1 MLGMAKVNLAAR
13 MPPRLPPLYALRAFE
28 AAARHGGFVAAAQE
42 LHVTAAAIS
51 QQVKALED
59 QLGVALFD
67 RKARGVAVTEAGL
80 RYGARLT
87 GLFGE
92 LAEAT
97 QEIYQKKGEVLTIF
111 TSPTFA
117 SRWLIPRLAGFHR
130 EQPGLQVRVLVESSS
145 EQLASRDLDLLI
157 QYSDGKRPSAIAP
170 LPFPGVVFPVCAPSL
185 PLPADPMTVAALPE
199 LPLLRL
205 DDARFPA
212 GFHDFGW
219 RRWLQAA
226 GLPAPPDPSGPSF
239 SFVHMMLLGAAA
251 GQGVALASLALAGDD
266 LVAGR
271 LIRPVETVV
280 PVENRYW
287 MFHTGA
293 ERGGALPEKVLLFQD
308 WLMREIGRFVAECRT
323 SKVPPKRRRRA

>member
-1 MLGMAKVNLAAR
+1 MR
-13 MPPRLPPLYALRAFE
+13 PRLPPLYALRAFE
-28 AAARHGGFVAAAQE
+28 SAARHCSFVAAAQE
-42 LHVTAAAIS
+42 LNVTPAAVS

-59 QLGVALFD
+59 HLGVALFD
-67 RKARGVAVTEAGL
+67 RKARGVSVTEAGL
-80 RYGARLT
+80 QYGARLT
-87 GLFGE
+87 HLFAE
-92 LAEAT
+92 LADAT
-97 QEIYQKKGEVLTIF
+97 QDVYRQKGEVLTIF

-130 EQPGLQVRVLVESSS
+130 AQPALRVRVLVESNS
-145 EQLASRDLDLLI
+145 ELLASRDLDLLI
-157 QYSDGKRPSAIAP
+157 QYSDGKRRSAIDF

-185 PLPADPMTVAALPE
+185 PMPRTPMEVGDLQR

-212 GFHDFGW
+212 GFHDFAW

-226 GLPAPPDPSGPSF
+226 GVASPVDATGPSF

-251 GQGVALASLALAGDD
+251 GQGVALASLAVAGDD

-271 LIRPVETVV
+271 LVRPVEKEV

-287 MFHTGA
+287 MFRTGA
-293 ERGGALPEKVLLFQD
+293 DGGRKLPEKVRLFQG
-308 WLMREIGRFVAECRT
+308 WLMEEIARFVAQCEAAAA
-323 SKVPPKRRRRA
+323 PKRRRRKTQPAVAGGKS

>member
-1 MLGMAKVNLAAR
+1 

-28 AAARHGGFVAAAQE
+28 AAARHGSFVAAAQE

-59 QLGVALFD
+59 HLGVALFD

-80 RYGARLT
+80 QYGARLT
-87 GLFGE
+87 TLFGE
-92 LAEAT
+92 LAAAT

-170 LPFPGVVFPVCAPSL
+170 LPFPGVVFPVCAPMIA
-185 PLPADPMTVAALPE
+185 LPAQPMTVADLAK

-226 GLPAPPDPSGPSF
+226 GLPSPADPAGPSF
-239 SFVHMMLLGAAA
+239 SFVHMMLLGATA

-271 LIRPVETVV
+271 LIRPVETEV

-287 MFHTGA
+287 LFHTGA
-293 ERGGALPEKVLLFQD
+293 ERGGTLPEKVLLFQD
-308 WLMREIGRFVAECRT
+308 WLMREIGRFVSECET
-323 SKVPPKRRRRA
+323 SRAPPKRRRRT